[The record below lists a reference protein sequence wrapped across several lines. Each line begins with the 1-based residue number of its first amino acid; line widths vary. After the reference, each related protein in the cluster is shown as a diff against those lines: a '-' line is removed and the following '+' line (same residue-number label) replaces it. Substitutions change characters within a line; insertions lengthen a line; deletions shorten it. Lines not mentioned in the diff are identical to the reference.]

1 MQSNR
6 NWHGVT
12 FFYFILITPILFAM
26 PGILLDTTGLMG
38 HWTHVVHIAI
48 FIPFIG
54 LPAYFA
60 LPLFFIVGF
69 AGIVIGIVIFK
80 KESRRPD
87 LNRGHADICGGGL

>member
-1 MQSNR
+1 MCKVM
-6 NWHGVT
+6 GIGMGLLLPP
-12 FFYFILITPILFAM
+12 FIPITPILFAM

-69 AGIVIGIVIFK
+69 AGIVIGIAIFK
-80 KESRRPD
+80 
-87 LNRGHADICGGGL
+87 